1 MKTIIKSIL
10 LSAVAIFLIASP
22 ASAKKLKFAYVMHD
36 LPEGIFWNTVYD
48 GMKKACA
55 DLDSMDHLEVECE
68 MVGTPYNV
76 VNQVNNLRAVIG
88 SGVDGIVSTII
99 DDEKMDAVFQEAL
112 DRGIPIISA
121 NTDDAKGSDGNPRL
135 AYVGSNLY
143 NAGYDLCVAAV
154 ALVPEGPIHALL
166 GHNDVT
172 QNFAI
177 QRNAGHEDCL
187 KDFAAANPDREVTW
201 EVVEIT
207 MDGPT
212 IQSRVG
218 AYILS
223 EPKTNIYL
231 ETGIWHLHVS
241 QTLEEMGKQPGEII
255 LAGYGAY
262 SSLISRMKEGW
273 VQLTNDQGAWLQG
286 YLPIIQLYLIDM
298 GFQPFDVQ
306 TDSALN
312 GVITEEIARDLDVE
326 SPRIWKM

>member
-1 MKTIIKSIL
+1 MKTLIKSVL

-312 GVITEEIARDLDVE
+312 GVITEEIARDLDVD

>member
-1 MKTIIKSIL
+1 MKTLIKSVL

-312 GVITEEIARDLDVE
+312 GVITEEIAKDLDVE

>member
-1 MKTIIKSIL
+1 MKTIIKSVL

-99 DDEKMDAVFQEAL
+99 DDDKMDAVFQEAL

-312 GVITEEIARDLDVE
+312 GVITEEIAKDLDVD

>member
-1 MKTIIKSIL
+1 MKTIIKSVL

-312 GVITEEIARDLDVE
+312 GVITEEIARDLDVD

>member
-1 MKTIIKSIL
+1 MKTIIKSVL

-99 DDEKMDAVFQEAL
+99 DDDKMDGVFQEAL

-201 EVVEIT
+201 EVIEIT

-312 GVITEEIARDLDVE
+312 GVITEEIAKDLDVD

>member
-1 MKTIIKSIL
+1 MKTIIKSVL

-99 DDEKMDAVFQEAL
+99 DDDKMDGVFQEAL

-121 NTDDAKGSDGNPRL
+121 NTDDSKGSDGNPRL

-201 EVVEIT
+201 EVIEIT

-312 GVITEEIARDLDVE
+312 GVITEEIAKDLDVD

>member
-1 MKTIIKSIL
+1 MKTIIKSVL

-218 AYILS
+218 AYIMS

-312 GVITEEIARDLDVE
+312 GVITEEIAKDLDVE

>member
-1 MKTIIKSIL
+1 MKTIIKSVL
-10 LSAVAIFLIASP
+10 FSAVAIFLIASP

>member
-1 MKTIIKSIL
+1 MKTIIKSVL
-10 LSAVAIFLIASP
+10 LSVVAIFLIASP

-99 DDEKMDAVFQEAL
+99 DDDKMDGVFQEAL

-201 EVVEIT
+201 EVIEIT

-312 GVITEEIARDLDVE
+312 GVITEEIAKDLNVD

>member
-1 MKTIIKSIL
+1 MKTIIKSVL

-187 KDFAAANPDREVTW
+187 KDFAAANPDREITW

>member
-1 MKTIIKSIL
+1 MKTIIKSVL
-10 LSAVAIFLIASP
+10 LSAVAMFLIASP

>member
-1 MKTIIKSIL
+1 MKTIIKSVL

-218 AYILS
+218 AYIMS

>member
-1 MKTIIKSIL
+1 MKTIIKSVL
-10 LSAVAIFLIASP
+10 LSAIAIFLIASP

>member
-1 MKTIIKSIL
+1 MKTIIKSVL

-154 ALVPEGPIHALL
+154 ELVPEGPIHALL

-177 QRNAGHEDCL
+177 QRNAVPEDCL

>member
-1 MKTIIKSIL
+1 MKTIIKSVL

-68 MVGTPYNV
+68 MIGTPYNV

-99 DDEKMDAVFQEAL
+99 DDDKMDGVFQEAL

-201 EVVEIT
+201 EVIEIT

-312 GVITEEIARDLDVE
+312 GVITEEIAKDLDVD

>member
-1 MKTIIKSIL
+1 
-10 LSAVAIFLIASP
+10 
-22 ASAKKLKFAYVMHD
+22 
-36 LPEGIFWNTVYD
+36 
-48 GMKKACA
+48 
-55 DLDSMDHLEVECE
+55 

>member
-1 MKTIIKSIL
+1 MKTIIKSVL

-312 GVITEEIARDLDVE
+312 GVITEEIAKDLDVE

>member
-1 MKTIIKSIL
+1 MKTIIKSVL

-99 DDEKMDAVFQEAL
+99 DDDKMDAVFQEAL

>member
-1 MKTIIKSIL
+1 MKTIIKSVL
-10 LSAVAIFLIASP
+10 LSAVAFFLIASP

-312 GVITEEIARDLDVE
+312 GVITEEIAKDLDVE

>member
-1 MKTIIKSIL
+1 MKTIIKSFL

-312 GVITEEIARDLDVE
+312 GVITEEIARELEVD

>member
-1 MKTIIKSIL
+1 MK
-10 LSAVAIFLIASP
+10 IFLKFISVMILSFFVLAGS
-22 ASAKKLKFAYVMHD
+22 ANAKKLKFAYVMHD

-55 DLDSMDHLEVECE
+55 DLDSMSHVEVECE
-68 MVGTPYNV
+68 MIGTPYNV

-99 DDEKMDAVFQEAL
+99 DDDKMDAVFQEAL
-112 DRGIPIISA
+112 DRGIPILSA
-121 NTDDAKGSDGNPRL
+121 NTDDSEGAAGNPRL

-143 NAGYDLCVAAV
+143 VAGYNLCSAA
-154 ALVPEGPIHALL
+154 LPLIPEGPIHALL

-177 QRNAGHEDCL
+177 QRNSGHEDCL

-218 AYILS
+218 AYIMS
-223 EPKTNIYL
+223 EPRTNLYL

-241 QTLEEMGKQPGEII
+241 QMLEEMGKQPGEII

-262 SSLISRMKEGW
+262 SSLIERMKEGW

-286 YLPIIQLYLIDM
+286 YLPMIQLYLIDM

-306 TDSALN
+306 TDSAIN
-312 GVITEEIARDLDVE
+312 GVITEEIANGLDPD

>member
-1 MKTIIKSIL
+1 MKTIIKSVL
-10 LSAVAIFLIASP
+10 LSAVAVFLIASP

-187 KDFAAANPDREVTW
+187 KDFAAANPDREVSW

-218 AYILS
+218 AYIMS

-312 GVITEEIARDLDVE
+312 GVITEEIAKDLDVE

>member
-1 MKTIIKSIL
+1 MRTIIKSVL

-187 KDFAAANPDREVTW
+187 KDFAAANPDREITW

>member
-1 MKTIIKSIL
+1 MKTIIKSVL

-218 AYILS
+218 AYIMS

-312 GVITEEIARDLDVE
+312 GVITEEIAKDLDVD

>member
-1 MKTIIKSIL
+1 MKTIIKSVL

-99 DDEKMDAVFQEAL
+99 DDDKMDAVFQEAL

-273 VQLTNDQGAWLQG
+273 VQLTNDQGACLQG

>member
-1 MKTIIKSIL
+1 MKTIIKSFL

>member
-1 MKTIIKSIL
+1 MKTIIKSVL

-312 GVITEEIARDLDVE
+312 GVITEEIARDL
-326 SPRIWKM
+326 SLIHI

>member
-1 MKTIIKSIL
+1 MKNIIKSVL

-99 DDEKMDAVFQEAL
+99 DDDKMDGVFQEAL

-201 EVVEIT
+201 EVIEIT

-312 GVITEEIARDLDVE
+312 GVITEEIAKDLDVD

>member
-1 MKTIIKSIL
+1 MKTIIKSFL

-218 AYILS
+218 AYIMS

>member
-1 MKTIIKSIL
+1 MKTIIKSVL
-10 LSAVAIFLIASP
+10 LSAVAVFLIASP

-218 AYILS
+218 AYIMS

-312 GVITEEIARDLDVE
+312 GVITEEIAKDLDVE

>member
-1 MKTIIKSIL
+1 MKTIIKSVL

-187 KDFAAANPDREVTW
+187 KDFAAANPDREVSW

-218 AYILS
+218 AYIMS

-312 GVITEEIARDLDVE
+312 GVITEEIAKDLDVD